1 MRIPVSVIKNVVITI
16 IAMLFT
22 TVSFAAERQCYAVE
36 MEMGV
41 GNDPTIVWVTKSPV
55 TDRAAV
61 ISCTLEDIAA
71 KLAAR
76 GDAVVRK
83 PAKVVNGK
91 VVK

>member
-1 MRIPVSVIKNVVITI
+1 MRIKNVVIAI

-22 TVSFAAERQCYAVE
+22 TVSFAAERKCYVVE
-36 MEMGV
+36 IEIGV
-41 GNDPTIVWVTKSPV
+41 AGDPTVVWVTTTPV
-55 TDRAAV
+55 TGKMAV
-61 ISCTLEDIAA
+61 VSCMFEDIAVSLV
-71 KLAAR
+71 KQ